1 MTHDDDSRPAASSD
15 PPAKLAKKGHSGR
28 VSIFHVSNRGGQKKT
43 KTPSFLRLRRDIGV
57 PTQEEYANRA
67 VHLHDTFFGTRL
79 GPFTIQIFPRK
90 WASYLI
96 IIGVICVII
105 GVAFILHVPQS
116 HSGR

>member
-1 MTHDDDSRPAASSD
+1 MAPKILIWAVVASGLFMATWFAAGSYFSTTTVI
-15 PPAKLAKKGHSGR
+15 P
-28 VSIFHVSNRGGQKKT
+28 
-43 KTPSFLRLRRDIGV
+43 RRYARYGDIGV
-57 PTQEEYANRA
+57 STQEEYANRA

-96 IIGVICVII
+96 IIGV
-105 GVAFILHVPQS
+105 AFILHVPQS